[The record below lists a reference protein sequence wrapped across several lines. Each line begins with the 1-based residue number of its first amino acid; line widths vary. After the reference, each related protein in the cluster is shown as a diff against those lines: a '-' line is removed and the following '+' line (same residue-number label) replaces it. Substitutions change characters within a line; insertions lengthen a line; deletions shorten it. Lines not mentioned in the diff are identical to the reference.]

1 MEEMPNE
8 REQTA
13 NAKLESGIE
22 SESGFRKIIR

>member
-22 SESGFRKIIR
+22 SESGFCKKK